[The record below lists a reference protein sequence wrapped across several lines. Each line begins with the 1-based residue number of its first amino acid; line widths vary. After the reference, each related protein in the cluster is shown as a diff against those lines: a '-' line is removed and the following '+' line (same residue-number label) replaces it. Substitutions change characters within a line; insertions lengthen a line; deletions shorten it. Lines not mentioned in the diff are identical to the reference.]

1 MTEVQLKEAFRES
14 YTLSFESIRIIP
26 ESSFSDEFERK
37 MNKLI
42 TARRNPLWNYVNSA
56 AKKAAAIFI
65 GIIIIGAA
73 GMSVK
78 AVRDPVIQFVK
89 TIYEK
94 FISVTFDGD
103 TTDMI
108 QTVYKITSI
117 PDGFHLSEKEISDS
131 KVYYSFN
138 DKNGVA
144 ITFAQHTSEYG
155 QLTFDNENSV
165 SNEIQID
172 DLSVTIITNTKDKN
186 FKYAFWE
193 NEGYIFELTCFA
205 ELTENEF
212 IEIIRS
218 VDVIE

>member
-37 MNKLI
+37 MNRLI
-42 TARRNPLWNYVNSA
+42 TVRRNPLWNYVNSA

-65 GIIIIGAA
+65 GIIIIGAV

-94 FISVTFDGD
+94 FISVTFEGE
-103 TTDMI
+103 TTEIIKEDYGLFYMPEGFKLTDSENSFSRNKYLYKRGEESIELI
-108 QTVYKITSI
+108 QSVSNNI
-117 PDGFHLSEKEISDS
+117 
-131 KVYYSFN
+131 
-138 DKNGVA
+138 
-144 ITFAQHTSEYG
+144 

-165 SNEIQID
+165 SKEIQID
-172 DLSVTIITNTKDKN
+172 DLSVTVITDSKDKN

-212 IEIIRS
+212 IETIRS